1 MMMLKQF
8 FRRLFV
14 SGKSDLEPGA
24 QLLASQ
30 QARAA
35 LSERI
40 DRTRAE
46 MEQVIQ
52 DGVGLEGS
60 AALLNQDRYRAL
72 SSSLSSDR
80 RRLTMLTSSITQLQS
95 IHDIDEEYH
104 FVEALDRDSR
114 AYGDIEQLERRQ
126 DLIELRAEALT
137 RHSEQLA
144 ELQARRDQVAFAGC
158 APDDEYTRLVA
169 AARER
174 ASAVRTDAPAPD
186 NPPRA
191 SADAA
196 ESAVVTL

>member
-30 QARAA
+30 QERAA

-137 RHSEQLA
+137 RRSEQLA
-144 ELQARRDQVAFAGC
+144 ELQARRDQVADC
-158 APDDEYTRLVA
+158 APDDEYARLVA